1 MTGTLIPISSACLP
15 ENCRTCTLRGAG
27 LCHAVARQP
36 SGARAIRLRRFDR
49 DATIYS
55 EGENPRFLGVLRRG
69 VLRKDRICRNGDRTL
84 LALAFPGDVVGG
96 LPGERASFSLEAA
109 TDVEVCVFDID
120 VVRRQMESDPR
131 FRIQILQ
138 EFSRRF
144 ERQLEMIW
152 QRGVLTCR
160 ERIVGF
166 LLLAA
171 TRMPAAPQPDGSVI
185 VEIDISRRDWADLT
199 NTSVESVS
207 RTLNDLYRSGDVEAL
222 PYCRYRIR
230 DLEGLTALAGLDP
243 EHDFVGLRTDGKS
256 ATSRSL
262 TAIIAPRRQGA
273 ILDALKTD
281 ATGPFRPA
289 VARRSRIDEQAEI
302 EG

>member
-1 MTGTLIPISSACLP
+1 MTAPSTPISFDGLP
-15 ENCRTCTLRGAG
+15 ETCRTCTLRGAM
-27 LCHAVARQP
+27 LCHAVARQA
-36 SGARAIRLRRFDR
+36 SGARAVRLRRFDR
-49 DATIYS
+49 DATVYS
-55 EGENPRFLGVLRRG
+55 EGERPRFLGVLRRG

-96 LPGERASFSLEAA
+96 LPGDRATYSLEAA
-109 TDVEVCVFDID
+109 TEAEVCVFDID
-120 VVRRQMESDPR
+120 VVRRLIEADAG
-131 FRIQILQ
+131 FRIHILQ

-171 TRMPAAPQPDGSVI
+171 TCMPATPEPDGSVI

-199 NTSVESVS
+199 NTTVESVS
-207 RTLNDLYRSGDVEAL
+207 RTLNDLYRTGDVDAL
-222 PYCRYRIR
+222 PDRRYRIR
-230 DLEGLTALAGLDP
+230 DLDGLTALAGLDP
-243 EHDFVGLRTDGKS
+243 DHDLVGLRPNGTS
-256 ATSRSL
+256 ARL
-262 TAIIAPRRQGA
+262 TAINAPPRQGA
-273 ILDALKTD
+273 ILDALRTN
-281 ATGPFRPA
+281 AAGPFGPA
-289 VARRSRIDEQAEI
+289 IARGRRIDEQAEV